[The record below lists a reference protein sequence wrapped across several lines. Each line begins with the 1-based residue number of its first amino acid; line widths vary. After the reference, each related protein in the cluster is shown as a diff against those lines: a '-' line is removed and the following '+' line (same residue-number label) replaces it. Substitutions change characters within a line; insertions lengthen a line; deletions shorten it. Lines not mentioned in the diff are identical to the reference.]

1 MNTDHVKEQSNS
13 SQGIKKENS
22 SWKSLQPN
30 CNVVIGSKLQFQ
42 TKKCAPLNLPG
53 ARGGLKLF
61 PWEEPRLGTGGYS
74 GAGLG
79 SVTAAGGQGM
89 AEGSLAGTPMA
100 GHTSELSAAA
110 STLFAWLHQRCCHL
124 CHILVHQTLLLC
136 KIDF

>member
-1 MNTDHVKEQSNS
+1 MNTEHVKEQSNS

-61 PWEEPRLGTGGYS
+61 PWEEPRLGTG
-74 GAGLG
+74 AGLCHCCWWPRDG
-79 SVTAAGGQGM
+79 RGVLGRDTHGRAHFR
-89 AEGSLAGTPMA
+89 AERSCFNTLCLAPSAVLSPMSYFS
-100 GHTSELSAAA
+100 TSN
-110 STLFAWLHQRCCHL
+110 TF
-124 CHILVHQTLLLC
+124 VV
-136 KIDF
+136 